1 MVYERLILDAT
12 VLDNFSDELDELEER
27 LDRIDNDFRGVLQDD
42 VDVDIGADIDSEID
56 ILEDALGIETGGGVA
71 DEAVTSGGRTDP
83 FERDPDR
90 LLASGVSVGGFS
102 AGVMENAEDALG
114 TLFDGDGPSDT
125 FGMDRGERRRALGQF
140 RDITLTMR
148 PFFNLLASMLPMLTT
163 FVAALPAAIAGLTGL
178 AGAALAAA
186 GALGAVGGLAIL
198 GMSLRNGEISVRP
211 LEQRITELFNTFVD
225 SFAPVANQLAPLAED
240 AFDAANRMVRELGR
254 RADFLL
260 SMDGQFRA
268 AFGFIEDT
276 LPSALEE
283 TARFASAAMPIL
295 AGIGQLFADID
306 FFGILAGVLRE
317 TLPLLATIFS
327 LFGRMANPLFELS
340 RGFLLAATGAAALLG
355 GLLQLLTAIP
365 FLGEGIGIVI
375 GVLLTATTASALFT
389 LVTNSATI
397 ALLRFAAGMFT
408 KLIPS
413 VYSAIQ
419 AKLAYIGVQRT
430 AIVTTVALTV
440 ATATLIGIITFGLGP
455 VLGAMSSL
463 FTGLG
468 NDIDSATQSLK
479 SFNSVAGRTSGMSV
493 GGAVGT
499 DASGQSVGYTDPS
512 SITVVAPDE
521 ETGTSLANTLGFT
534 NGETP
539 TQNNVNGRVHR
550 R

>member
-1 MVYERLILDAT
+1 MFA
-12 VLDNFSDELDELEER
+12 
-27 LDRIDNDFRGVLQDD
+27 
-42 VDVDIGADIDSEID
+42 
-56 ILEDALGIETGGGVA
+56 
-71 DEAVTSGGRTDP
+71 
-83 FERDPDR
+83 
-90 LLASGVSVGGFS
+90 
-102 AGVMENAEDALG
+102 
-114 TLFDGDGPSDT
+114 
-125 FGMDRGERRRALGQF
+125 MDRRERRRALGQF
-140 RDITLTMR
+140 RDLTLTMR

-198 GMSLRNGEISVRP
+198 GMSLRDGEISVRP

-260 SMDGQFRA
+260 SMDDQFRA

-276 LPSALEE
+276 LPSALED

-295 AGIGQLFADID
+295 AGIGQLFAEID

-317 TLPLLATIFS
+317 TLPLLALMFS
-327 LFGRMANPLFELS
+327 FFGRMANPLFEVS
-340 RGFLLAATGAAALLG
+340 RGFLLAATAAAGLLS
-355 GLLQLLTAIP
+355 GLLQLLTVIP
-365 FLGEGIGIVI
+365 FLGEGIGIVV
-375 GVLLTATTASALFT
+375 GALLTATTVSALFS
-389 LVTNSATI
+389 LVTNSATV

-408 KLIPS
+408 KFIPS
-413 VYSAIQ
+413 VYNAIQ

-440 ATATLIGIITFGLGP
+440 ATATLIGILTLGLGP
-455 VLGAMSSL
+455 VLGVVSSG

-479 SFNSVAGRTSGMSV
+479 AFNSVAGRTSGMSV

-499 DASGQSVGYTDPS
+499 GASGQSVGYTDPS

-521 ETGTSLANTLGFT
+521 ETGTSLANTLAFT